1 MYEYNNIAWTNE
13 DIKKLISAKRETDSL
28 RSTVPSSIVRV
39 MKLKEGDEMQW
50 ELKSMDEGLILVTVI
65 RSDFEK
71 KLEGKG

>member
-1 MYEYNNIAWTNE
+1 VPP
-13 DIKKLISAKRETDSL
+13 KRETDSI
-28 RSTVPSSIVRV
+28 RTTVPSSIVRV

-71 KLEGKG
+71 KLEEKG